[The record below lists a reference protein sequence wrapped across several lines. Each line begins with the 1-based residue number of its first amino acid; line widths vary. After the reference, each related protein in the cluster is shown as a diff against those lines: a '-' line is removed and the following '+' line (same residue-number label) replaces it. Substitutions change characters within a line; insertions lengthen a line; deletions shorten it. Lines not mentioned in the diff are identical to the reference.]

1 MPHPVC
7 PQSVQVSK
15 GLEYRIS
22 FEKEVQ
28 LYPARC
34 LHEAHRKQ
42 TRCYKYLDG
51 GIHTRTKVSWNLLN
65 LNQVTFFFLRN
76 KQTTIV
82 MGHNQEKGT
91 QNLKP
96 VMLCLQCLF
105 LWLVWLKSCA
115 VSRTQ
120 CASPMV

>member
-65 LNQVTFFFLRN
+65 LNQVTFFFL
-76 KQTTIV
+76 
-82 MGHNQEKGT
+82 EK
-91 QNLKP
+91 
-96 VMLCLQCLF
+96 
-105 LWLVWLKSCA
+105 
-115 VSRTQ
+115 
-120 CASPMV
+120 